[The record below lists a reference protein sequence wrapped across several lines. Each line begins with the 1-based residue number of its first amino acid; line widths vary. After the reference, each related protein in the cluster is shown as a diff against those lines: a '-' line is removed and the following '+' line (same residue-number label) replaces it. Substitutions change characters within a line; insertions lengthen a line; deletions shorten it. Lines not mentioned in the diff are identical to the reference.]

1 MNATCERNHLLA
13 DDGRCHVC
21 EYVGPSAEFQARA
34 DRVGPNGNRPT
45 RPFSYR
51 TLAEIVQNPIPAP
64 PIQIEGL
71 CREGELFILTGPADR
86 LKSTTIAE
94 LAVCIASGR
103 PVFDRFQVLRPG
115 KALIIQNEIHP
126 GVYDERMLRYPEP
139 GAGWLDKLLL
149 ISRQDF
155 RIDEQSM
162 AYLDNIIAQERL
174 TFVGLDPLSEMYP
187 DNPYFDENK
196 SASVTE
202 MLNRLKTV
210 RDGGVT
216 IGFAHHDPKDTER
229 RARGSGRL
237 IDSPDLR
244 IFLSPAKKKGME
256 VTRAKVS
263 VRSRTL
269 PPPDDFDIILGT
281 DRRLR
286 YETASLTDEQEEVLD
301 VVRRLGSG
309 STQDVAQALRIEPH
323 AAARRLARLRD
334 KGKVVTKG
342 KPHQWRLP
350 L

>member
-1 MNATCERNHLLA
+1 MNATCDRNHLLA

-21 EYVGPSAEFQARA
+21 EYAGPTAELQSRA
-34 DRVGPNGNRPT
+34 DRVGPNGDRPA

-51 TLAEIVQNPIPAP
+51 TLTEIVQNPIPAP

-103 PVFDRFQVLRPG
+103 PVFDRFRVLRPG

-126 GVYDERMLRYPEP
+126 GVYDERMLRYSEP
-139 GAGWLDKLLL
+139 GADWLDKLLL

-244 IFLSPAKKKGME
+244 IFLGKANKKGME
-256 VTRAKVS
+256 IARARVEVK
-263 VRSRTL
+263 SRTL
-269 PPPDDFDIILGT
+269 IPPGEFDIVLGT
-281 DRRLR
+281 DGRLR
-286 YETASLTDEQEEVLD
+286 YESASLTDEQEGTLEVLG
-301 VVRRLGSG
+301 RLGNA
-309 STQDVAQALRIEPH
+309 TVAEVAQATDIERT
-323 AAARRLARLRD
+323 AAYGRLTRLRE
-334 KGKVVTKG
+334 KGKAIG
-342 KPHQWRLP
+342 EGSPQRWRLT
-350 L
+350 